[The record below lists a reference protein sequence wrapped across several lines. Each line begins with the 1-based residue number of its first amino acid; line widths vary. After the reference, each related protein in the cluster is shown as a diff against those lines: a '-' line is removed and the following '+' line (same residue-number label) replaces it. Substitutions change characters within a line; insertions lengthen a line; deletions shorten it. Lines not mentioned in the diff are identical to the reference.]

1 MEYDDQAVR
10 RFCQE
15 RGVTRLEL
23 FGSAL
28 GEEFGPDSDV
38 DLLCTVRPGIKCG
51 LFEWVAMKLELE
63 YIFSREVDLVS
74 RRAIENSRN
83 PYRRA
88 ALLAHTLPLYVEG

>member
-1 MEYDDQAVR
+1 MARGRLSATFTGVKLEYDDQAVR

-28 GEEFGPDSDV
+28 GEEFGPDSDA

-51 LFEWVAMKLELE
+51 FCSSGW
-63 YIFSREVDLVS
+63 
-74 RRAIENSRN
+74 
-83 PYRRA
+83 P
-88 ALLAHTLPLYVEG
+88 